1 MVLELHYFKRLHLSY
16 LHSLVHLHVV
26 NEIRAIIHSLKRNK
40 MAPHREEA
48 LVYEQLSI
56 LVSSLVNVGCRW
68 R

>member
-1 MVLELHYFKRLHLSY
+1 MDPKALW
-16 LHSLVHLHVV
+16 LVHGA
-26 NEIRAIIHSLKRNK
+26 RAPLLQKRNK